1 MAGMESEQMTNIND
15 NLEVVAGQYQ
25 RDLAVGL
32 AEIKAMQK
40 IPASIVKAI
49 VAVMLEVGIAE
60 KDAENK
66 HSGYKYASIDSV
78 YECVHAAMAKAGL
91 VIIPMEEK
99 VERVGEKFL
108 GFTFGFVFA
117 TEQDTW
123 EDPRNQ
129 RSVMV
134 SYTGPQTYQTAQ
146 SYCEKALLKGVFKLQ
161 TSDEP
166 EETEGGEGD
175 AKSKKPTKK
184 APAKMDEA
192 QAATFLGLVKGRIRN
207 SKDMGELARVVD
219 EHGGTVA
226 SLDEKFRAEVRA
238 AYKAQETI
246 LTKSNGSA

>member
-1 MAGMESEQMTNIND
+1 MSDTITND
-15 NLEVVAGQYQ
+15 NLKRLDEVFQELPRVAPPA
-25 RDLAVGL
+25 R
-32 AEIKAMQK
+32 
-40 IPASIVKAI
+40 IPSSIVKAI
-49 VAVMLEVGIAE
+49 AQVMREVGIVE

-66 HSGYKYASIDSV
+66 HASYKYASIDSV
-78 YECVHAAMAKAGL
+78 YAGVHAAMAKAGL
-91 VIIPMEEK
+91 VIIPMEEN

-108 GFTFGFVFA
+108 SFTFGFIFA

-123 EDPRNQ
+123 EDTRNK

-134 SYTGPQTYQTAQ
+134 GYTGPQTFQTAQ

-161 TSDEP
+161 TGDEP
-166 EETEGGEGD
+166 EETEVGESD
-175 AKSKKPTKK
+175 AKTKKPTKK

-207 SKDMGELARVVD
+207 SKDMGELAKVVD